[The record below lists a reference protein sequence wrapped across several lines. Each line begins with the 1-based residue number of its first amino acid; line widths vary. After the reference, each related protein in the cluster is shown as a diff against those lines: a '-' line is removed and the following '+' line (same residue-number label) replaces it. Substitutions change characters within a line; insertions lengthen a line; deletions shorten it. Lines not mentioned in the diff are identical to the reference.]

1 MKINKLFHFIPFVIG
16 LLLMTTVFTGCD
28 DDDDEL
34 QQTAFGYVQ
43 FKLYKSASAATK
55 GAETRGIDMLDKLGD
70 AKKIK
75 VVMIYDGSTIEQTLM
90 LNSYNAENAEFGL
103 RSDKLE
109 LLAGNYKLIG
119 FYLYDKLDEQIM
131 QELRATINLI

>member
-43 FKLYKSASAATK
+43 FKLYKSASAAK
-55 GAETRGIDMLDKLGD
+55 GAETRGSKH
-70 AKKIK
+70 
-75 VVMIYDGSTIEQTLM
+75 
-90 LNSYNAENAEFGL
+90 
-103 RSDKLE
+103 
-109 LLAGNYKLIG
+109 AG
-119 FYLYDKLDEQIM
+119 
-131 QELRATINLI
+131 

>member
-1 MKINKLFHFIPFVIG
+1 MNKYISFFQSRFA
-16 LLLMTTVFTGCD
+16 LLCICLLAMTTVFTGCD

-75 VVMIYDGSTIEQTLM
+75 VVITL
-90 LNSYNAENAEFGL
+90 
-103 RSDKLE
+103 
-109 LLAGNYKLIG
+109 
-119 FYLYDKLDEQIM
+119 
-131 QELRATINLI
+131 